1 MAIPST
7 YFLGPSGFYYLK
19 ADSSGPY
26 AIDAAGVPYL
36 VGSGAAGTSS
46 DAAVVPA
53 AGGALATATIASGA
67 SVSQAIDLGNNRLGN
82 IVMPASVG
90 TTTVLTFVGCHTSG
104 GTYVTISD
112 QYGQEYR
119 LNNVVASGARG
130 LDTEIFA
137 AFRYIKVRRG
147 TASALNTEAVE
158 HIYTLGLLA

>member
-1 MAIPST
+1 MDVKITKGPRASPVYLVTPTGGTDGLDGVAAEGTST
-7 YFLGPSGFYYLK
+7 T
-19 ADSSGPY
+19 
-26 AIDAAGVPYL
+26 AAGGFPV
-36 VGSGAAGTSS
+36 STGA
-46 DAAVVPA
+46 
-53 AGGALATATIASGA
+53 GALATATIASGA